1 MTPIEEAK
9 DRQSHLFT
17 VRVWLEDLGEDQT
30 EWRGKIQ
37 HVLSGEVRYFRD
49 WTGLVEQMKAMA
61 HGTSS
66 SETDKN

>member
-1 MTPIEEAK
+1 MTPIEEAQ

-17 VRVWLEDLGEDQT
+17 VRVWLEDLGEGQT

-37 HVLSGEVRYFRD
+37 HVLSGEARYFRD

-66 SETDKN
+66 SEADKN